1 MEPLLAA
8 SMQLSTTIL
17 KLHPK
22 TPFRISRE
30 AQTEVQNVIIKLS
43 ADGVVGYGEASPNK
57 FYRETADRVIE
68 LIEGLG
74 GYFGGLRV
82 DSVADIER
90 VWNEVWPRLQPS
102 RAAQCAVDI
111 ALWDWLAKKKGIS
124 VCELALGR
132 KQVPIV
138 TSFTIGISTPEEL
151 VHKVHEL
158 RNVPSIKVKSDAQ
171 GDLAP
176 LRYIAANTVA
186 KLRVDANCA
195 WAELDARVLSSELA
209 KLRTEFIEQPL
220 PPDLRGQMPGF
231 LTQSVL
237 PVLADES
244 CVVLEDVERVPGYF
258 HGFNIKLVKCGGL
271 TPGLAMMRRGREL
284 GLKTMVGCML
294 ETSLLIAAGV
304 VVAQG
309 TDFADLDGAWLLA
322 DDPFPGLCYEDGM
335 VGVTGKLGL
344 GVEARI

>member
-1 MEPLLAA
+1 MEPFLTAP
-8 SMQLSTTIL
+8 MQLSTTIL

-30 AQTEVQNVIIKLS
+30 AQTEVQNVVIKLA
-43 ADGVVGYGEASPNK
+43 ADGVAGYGEASPNK
-57 FYRETADRVIE
+57 FYKETADRVVE

-132 KQVPIV
+132 KQVPVV

-151 VHKVHEL
+151 VRKVSEL
-158 RNVPSIKVKSDAQ
+158 KNVPSIKVKSDAK

-176 LRYIAANTVA
+176 LRYIAANTLA

-195 WAELDARVLSSELA
+195 WAELDARALSAELT

-220 PPDLRGQMPGF
+220 PPDLREQMPEF
-231 LTQSVL
+231 LAQSVL

-294 ETSLLIAAGV
+294 ETGLLIAAGV

-309 TDFADLDGAWLLA
+309 TDYADLDGSWLLA
-322 DDPFPGLCYEDGM
+322 DDPFVGLSYDNGTIS
-335 VGVTGKLGL
+335 VAGKLGL
-344 GVEARI
+344 GVEAEL

>member
-1 MEPLLAA
+1 
-8 SMQLSTTIL
+8 MQLSTATL

-57 FYRETADRVIE
+57 FYGETAGRVVE
-68 LIEGLG
+68 LIEGLRD
-74 GYFGGLRV
+74 YFIGLRV
-82 DSVADIER
+82 ASVADIER

-111 ALWDWLAKKKGIS
+111 ALWDWLAKKNGVS
-124 VCELALGR
+124 VCELGLGR
-132 KQVPIV
+132 KAGPIV

-151 VHKVHEL
+151 VRKVEEL
-158 RNVPSIKVKSDAQ
+158 KAVPSIKVKSDAK

-176 LRYIAANTVA
+176 LRFIAANTVA

-195 WAELDARVLSSELA
+195 WAELDAKALSTELA

-220 PPDLRGQMPGF
+220 PPDCRDQMPAF
-231 LTQSVL
+231 LAESVL

-244 CVVLEDVERVPGYF
+244 CVVREDVERIPGHF
-258 HGFNIKLVKCGGL
+258 HGFNIKLVKCGGI

-284 GLKTMVGCML
+284 GLKMMVGCML

-309 TDFADLDGAWLLA
+309 TEYADLDGSWLLA
-322 DDPFPGLCYEDGM
+322 DDPFVGLSYDNGTIN
-335 VGVTGKLGL
+335 VTGKPGL
-344 GVEARI
+344 GVEADI

>member
-1 MEPLLAA
+1 
-8 SMQLSTTIL
+8 MQLSTATL

-151 VHKVHEL
+151 IRKVHEL
-158 RNVPSIKVKSDAQ
+158 SNVPSVKVKSDAK

-195 WAELDARVLSSELA
+195 WAELDARALSAELT

-220 PPDLRGQMPGF
+220 PPDLREQMPDF

>member
-1 MEPLLAA
+1 
-8 SMQLSTTIL
+8 MQLSTATL

-57 FYRETADRVIE
+57 FYGETAGRVVE
-68 LIEGLG
+68 LIEGLRD
-74 GYFGGLRV
+74 YFVGLRV
-82 DSVADIER
+82 ASVADIER

-111 ALWDWLAKKKGIS
+111 ALWDWLAKKNGVS
-124 VCELALGR
+124 VCELGLGR
-132 KQVPIV
+132 KARSIV

-151 VHKVHEL
+151 VRKVAEL
-158 RNVPSIKVKSDAQ
+158 RAVPSIKVKSDAK

-176 LRYIAANTVA
+176 LRFIAANTVA

-195 WAELDARVLSSELA
+195 WAELDARALSTELVG
-209 KLRTEFIEQPL
+209 LRTEFIEQPL
-220 PPDLRGQMPGF
+220 PPDRRDQMPAF
-231 LTQSVL
+231 LAGSVL
-237 PVLADES
+237 PVIADES
-244 CVVLEDVERVPGYF
+244 CVVREDVEGIPGHF
-258 HGFNIKLVKCGGL
+258 HGFNIKLVKCGGI
-271 TPGLAMMRRGREL
+271 TPGLAMMRRGKEL
-284 GLKTMVGCML
+284 GLKMMVGCML

-309 TDFADLDGAWLLA
+309 TDYADLDGSWLLA
-322 DDPFPGLCYEDGM
+322 DDPFVGLSYDNGTIN
-335 VGVTGKLGL
+335 VTGKLGL
-344 GVEARI
+344 GVEAEI

>member
-132 KQVPIV
+132 KPVPIV

-158 RNVPSIKVKSDAQ
+158 RNVPSVKVKSDAK

-195 WAELDARVLSSELA
+195 WAELDARALSAELT

-220 PPDLRGQMPGF
+220 PPDLREQMPDF